1 MYCVSCMCFDVAQSF
16 FTRATQNLLVDCTKI
31 ISGTQTL
38 SPVDCSCNRS
48 RQVKLKSTFI
58 QCCKLKCNIHVV
70 VRILHRCQLL
80 APKIQ
85 GESDIEI
92 SSKSGFSKYVA
103 RPTSYGFR
111 FQKEVFRIFQAV
123 GPVGNVNVTLT
134 LWDIATHP
142 SPRCNRPPHGH
153 GKHRA
158 TENLITRDKEAKI
171 NRRKTNTHFCILIVT
186 FLLSP

>member
-70 VRILHRCQLL
+70 VRILHICQLL

-103 RPTSYGFR
+103 RPTSYGLR
-111 FQKEVFRIFQAV
+111 FQKEGFQDFPGCRTSRQCERNLNAL
-123 GPVGNVNVTLT
+123 GYCNTPITKMQ
-134 LWDIATHP
+134 
-142 SPRCNRPPHGH
+142 SPP
-153 GKHRA
+153 
-158 TENLITRDKEAKI
+158 TRTWQTSRYRESH
-171 NRRKTNTHFCILIVT
+171 N
-186 FLLSP
+186 PG